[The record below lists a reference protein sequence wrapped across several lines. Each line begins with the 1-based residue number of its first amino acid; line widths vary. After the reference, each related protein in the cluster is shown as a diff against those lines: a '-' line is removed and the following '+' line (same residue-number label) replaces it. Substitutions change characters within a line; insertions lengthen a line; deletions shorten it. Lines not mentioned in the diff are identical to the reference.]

1 MDEEKTLEPIIFT
14 HEEFGEFRTFWI
26 DGKPYFIGKEVAT
39 KLGYKNSRDAL
50 KNHVK
55 DKHKKDGVAIRDA
68 IGRKQDVTLISE
80 PGLYTLIL
88 KSTLPA
94 AEKFQDWVTEEVL
107 PTLRKTGSYS
117 MPGSEKERFIFV
129 NLGGNNFMS
138 EDLSNKWLNEKI
150 GENLIKIAK
159 LVDSTERKKWLLDES
174 VSYLTGKSRTF

>member
-1 MDEEKTLEPIIFT
+1 MEEEKTLEPIIFT
-14 HEEFGEFRTFWI
+14 HEEFGEIRTFWI
-26 DGKPYFIGKEVAT
+26 DGKPYFIGKEIAT
-39 KLGYKNSRDAL
+39 KLGYKDTVNAL
-50 KNHVK
+50 KDHVK
-55 DKHKKDGVAIRDA
+55 DKHKLGWQIATSGQR
-68 IGRKQDVTLISE
+68 RNMTLISE
-80 PGLYTLIL
+80 AGLYTLIL

>member
-1 MDEEKTLEPIIFT
+1 M
-14 HEEFGEFRTFWI
+14 
-26 DGKPYFIGKEVAT
+26 
-39 KLGYKNSRDAL
+39 
-50 KNHVK
+50 
-55 DKHKKDGVAIRDA
+55 
-68 IGRKQDVTLISE
+68 
-80 PGLYTLIL
+80 YTLIL

-117 MPGSEKERFIFV
+117 MPGSNPERFIFV

-159 LVDSTERKKWLLDES
+159 LVDSRELKTWLLSES